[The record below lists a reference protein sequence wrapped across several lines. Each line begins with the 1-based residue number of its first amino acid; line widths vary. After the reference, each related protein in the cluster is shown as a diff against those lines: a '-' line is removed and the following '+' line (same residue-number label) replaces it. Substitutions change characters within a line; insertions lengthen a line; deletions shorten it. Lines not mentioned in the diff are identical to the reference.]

1 MASLSFQGLTK
12 SFGKTEV
19 VKGFDLEVNDG
30 EFVVLLGASGCGKS
44 TILRMVAGL
53 ESISSG
59 RIMMGDKCLNEE
71 DPKDRD
77 LAMVFQS
84 YALYPHMTVYE
95 NIAFALKVQGYTK
108 TEIAEAVEWAAEM
121 LQLDELLERKPKQL
135 SGGQR
140 QRVAMGR
147 AMVRTPKLFLF
158 DEPLSNLDAKLR
170 GKMRQEIKDLHTKLG
185 VTTLYVT
192 HDQVEAMTLADRI
205 VILDKGVVAQIG
217 TPYEVFT
224 QPSSTFVAGFIGSP
238 MMNMFSATVQQQGE
252 LSYLTIQEQRLALPS
267 QFQNKVSDGQ
277 KVLVGVRPSDIHLHS
292 QHLLE
297 GQGLKVSVKLD
308 DIELLG
314 ATMLA
319 RGELSGRRIVIEAAT
334 DYSLQEG
341 VRELYFDSHF
351 THLFDASTLRS
362 LA

>member
-12 SFGKTEV
+12 NFGKTEV

-59 RIMMGDKCLNEE
+59 RIMMGDKCLNEI

-84 YALYPHMTVYE
+84 YALYPHMTVYQ
-95 NIAFALKVQGYTK
+95 NIAFALKVQGYSK
-108 TEIAEAVEWAAEM
+108 PEIEEAVEWAADM
-121 LQLDELLERKPKQL
+121 LQLKELLQRKPKQL

-238 MMNMFSATVQQQGE
+238 MMNMFSAKVKQQGE
-252 LSYLTIQEQRLALPS
+252 QSYLDIQQQRITLPS
-267 QFQNKVSDGQ
+267 QYQGKVSDGQ
-277 KVLVGVRPSDIHLHS
+277 AVLLGVRPNDIYLHPKN
-292 QHLLE
+292 LAE
-297 GQGLKVSVKLD
+297 GQGLKVKAKLNN
-308 DIELLG
+308 IELLG

-319 RGELSGRRIVIEAAT
+319 RGELSGRKIIVEAAT
-334 DYSLQEG
+334 DYSLQPG
-341 VRELYFDSHF
+341 DCELYLDSHF
-351 THLFDASTLRS
+351 AHLFDATTLQS